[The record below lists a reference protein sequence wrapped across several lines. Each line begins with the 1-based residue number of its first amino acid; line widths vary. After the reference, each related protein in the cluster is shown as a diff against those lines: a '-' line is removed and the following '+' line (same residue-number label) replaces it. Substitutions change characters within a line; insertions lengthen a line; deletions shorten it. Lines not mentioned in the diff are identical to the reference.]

1 MIVEMK
7 HLTLLCLAG
16 ESESTLKSLRE
27 LGCVHLDLT
36 AASSSDLSQARINV
50 SDAEKA
56 LRILAAAKK
65 SIIPSPSSG
74 EGVVRDEDITNNAVS
89 KDLDLTSRKK
99 FFKRK

>member
-7 HLTLLCLAG
+7 HLTLLCLAS

-56 LRILAAAKK
+56 LRIWPRQRRVLFLLPVREKV
-65 SIIPSPSSG
+65 SS
-74 EGVVRDEDITNNAVS
+74 VMKIS
-89 KDLDLTSRKK
+89 QIMP
-99 FFKRK
+99 